1 VRRKRYLDS
10 YTFSVNGMLSGKPAE
25 SGRQSGRR
33 SPAERSARDRRRER
47 ALQRFQEFSHRRQ
60 IKRRPNWREEQ
71 QKGVSHDRMSAD
83 PRRRCAF
90 ECHPRRPTFLHGHLL
105 FVQVVGHGD
114 DKKQNYHG
122 ARHRDDLL
130 PVAWLSIRMRRG
142 ARKIRTQQHKPQE
155 RHNYPDEI
163 ERQFHVQRLWYA
175 IH

>member
-25 SGRQSGRR
+25 SGGQSGRR

-71 QKGVSHDRMSAD
+71 QKGMSHDRMSAD
-83 PRRRCAF
+83 PRRRRAF
-90 ECHPRRPTFLHGHLL
+90 ECHPRRPAFLCGHLL

-114 DKKQNYHG
+114 DKKKDHHG
-122 ARHRDDLL
+122 TRHRDDLL
-130 PVAWLSIRMRRG
+130 PVTRFSRREPCR
-142 ARKIRTQQHKPQE
+142 ARKICPEECKPQQ
-155 RHNYPDEI
+155 RHACPYKI
-163 ERQFHVQRLWYA
+163 ECQLHD
-175 IH
+175 